1 ISESSAAVNG
11 SQLDSVS
18 KGKEPSPS
26 ASPKLSSKPAVFS
39 TDPTQ
44 SVTLPPRMPDDSA
57 SEQMGGILYRK
68 QEMESHGKK
77 AANRSWQTIYCVVQ
91 KNSFGFYKD
100 GKHATN
106 SIPYHGEA
114 PIGLQGAQCN
124 VALDYKKRKHVFK
137 LGLTDGKEYLFQAK
151 DEAEMSTWMRV
162 INAAAASALT
172 PQDPAE
178 DQPALI
184 SKGMTRAMTMPAGAP
199 HSASEGT
206 VTLRSKEAKE
216 KDREKRFSF
225 FKKNK

>member
-1 ISESSAAVNG
+1 
-11 SQLDSVS
+11 
-18 KGKEPSPS
+18 
-26 ASPKLSSKPAVFS
+26 
-39 TDPTQ
+39 
-44 SVTLPPRMPDDSA
+44 M
-57 SEQMGGILYRK
+57 
-68 QEMESHGKK
+68 
-77 AANRSWQTIYCVVQ
+77 

-114 PIGLQGAQCN
+114 PVSLQGAQCN

-151 DEAEMSTWMRV
+151 DEV
-162 INAAAASALT
+162 N
-172 PQDPAE
+172 
-178 DQPALI
+178 QPALI
-184 SKGMTRAMTMPAGAP
+184 SKGMTRAMTMPAGPP